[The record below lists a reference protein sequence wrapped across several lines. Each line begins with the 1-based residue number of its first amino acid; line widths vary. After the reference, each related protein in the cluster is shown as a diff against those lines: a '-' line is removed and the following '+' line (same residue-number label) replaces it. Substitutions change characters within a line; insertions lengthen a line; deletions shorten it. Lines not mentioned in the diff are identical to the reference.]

1 MKDVKQQTGYPT
13 IDRPWDKY
21 YEKEFKEEDIPNMS
35 IYQLALE
42 SNKENMQKTA
52 LDMRVSKNDF
62 AKGIKLSYQGLF
74 DRIDESSKAS
84 KIIGLKQDEIVPFI
98 LPNVPEARVL

>member
-1 MKDVKQQTGYPT
+1 
-13 IDRPWDKY
+13 
-21 YEKEFKEEDIPNMS
+21 
-35 IYQLALE
+35 
-42 SNKENMQKTA
+42 MQKTA

-98 LPNVPEARVL
+98 LPNVPEARVLVYSSNKIGATSYPVSRLSFECIP